1 MERRIKRTLV
11 TVNLVSRRLV
21 INRWWRKI
29 DRYLLTADDSTFSP
43 PPPPPPPVFLSLL
56 LPLSILD
63 NFSPPRRLAL
73 ELDVARVSLVCG
85 PVLGLLMN
93 QRRPA
98 LPIRHRAWWED
109 C

>member
-43 PPPPPPPVFLSLL
+43 PPPPPSSPPRIF
-56 LPLSILD
+56 PLSILD
-63 NFSPPRRLAL
+63 SFVRHGLAL
-73 ELDVARVSLVCG
+73 ELDVARLSLVCG

>member
-43 PPPPPPPVFLSLL
+43 PPPPPVPFTPPS
-56 LPLSILD
+56 PLSILD
-63 NFSPPRRLAL
+63 SFSPPRRLAL